1 VMGLMR
7 FCVFPTMFRI
17 QFVFIVYNCR
27 YYASQQL
34 TEKSDV
40 YSFGV
45 VLLEL
50 ISGKKP
56 VSSEDY
62 GAEMNIV
69 QWVCATRSNIGMH
82 H

>member
-1 VMGLMR
+1 M
-7 FCVFPTMFRI
+7 
-17 QFVFIVYNCR
+17 NR
-27 YYASQQL
+27 YYANQQL

-62 GAEMNIV
+62 GPEMNIV
-69 QWVCATRSNIGMH
+69 HWVC
-82 H
+82 

>member
-1 VMGLMR
+1 M
-7 FCVFPTMFRI
+7 CQI
-17 QFVFIVYNCR
+17 QFVFVLYNYR

-50 ISGKKP
+50 IAGKKP

-62 GAEMNIV
+62 SDEMNIV
-69 QWVCATRSNIGMH
+69 HWVCFPFINHKMKH
-82 H
+82 